1 MIRNSKF
8 KIQQDIRLVI
18 LGTVGLDDVETPF
31 GKVKGALGGSAV
43 YAATAASFFS
53 KSGVVSIAGHDLPK
67 QYLQFF
73 KERKIDIDGIEFKGK
88 TFRWQGLY
96 EFDMNEAKTIKTELN
111 SLAEF
116 EAKVPDRYLDAKFL
130 FLANTDPILQMKTL
144 SKMRNKPFVVLDTMN
159 YWITSQKADLL
170 KVIKKVDLLVLN
182 EGEAR
187 QLFDTPNLIKAGKQ
201 ALALGVEYVIIKKGE
216 HGALLFSSNGF
227 FSAPGYPLEQ
237 VNDPTGAGDSFSGGL
252 IGYLAKTGDTSEK
265 NIRKAII
272 FGSCVASACAESFS
286 LDYVKKTNLKNIKE
300 RYHDFKEIR
309 RF

>member
-1 MIRNSKF
+1 MNI
-8 KIQQDIRLVI
+8 DLVI

-31 GKVKGALGGSAV
+31 GKVKGVLGGSAV

-111 SLAEF
+111 SLSEF

-130 FLANTDPILQMKTL
+130 FLANTDPVLQMKTL

-216 HGALLFSSNGF
+216 HGALLFSSNDF
-227 FSAPGYPLEQ
+227 FSAPSYPLEQ
-237 VNDPTGAGDSFSGGL
+237 VKDPTGAGDSFSGGL
-252 IGYLAKTGDTSEK
+252 IGYLAKTDDTSEK

-272 FGSCVASACAESFS
+272 FGSCIASACAESFS
-286 LDYVKKTNLKNIKE
+286 LDYVRKTNLKNIKE